1 MVNSAIVCTVRGQ
14 VGLFFPELTVR
25 LLYFKNEFEIFQ
37 LSICRNLH
45 SLRQDRVPKDWIPE
59 QQILRFRF
67 WGRCMN
73 VDIYNFRSFR
83 KSQVPDG
90 FPALFRHLSRYGKM
104 EGRAGKATYFY
115 SKASHCLFKCFNQ
128 S

>member
-59 QQILRFRF
+59 QLILRFRF
-67 WGRCMN
+67 WLCYMN
-73 VDIYNFRSFR
+73 AMETFILPGVLENPKFQMASLDCLDI
-83 KSQVPDG
+83 
-90 FPALFRHLSRYGKM
+90 
-104 EGRAGKATYFY
+104 
-115 SKASHCLFKCFNQ
+115 
-128 S
+128 

>member
-14 VGLFFPELTVR
+14 VGLFFPQLTVR
-25 LLYFKNEFEIFQ
+25 LLFFFINNFFIF
-37 LSICRNLH
+37 SICRNLQ

-67 WGRCMN
+67 WLCCNMN

-115 SKASHCLFKCFNQ
+115 SKASHCMLKCFNQ